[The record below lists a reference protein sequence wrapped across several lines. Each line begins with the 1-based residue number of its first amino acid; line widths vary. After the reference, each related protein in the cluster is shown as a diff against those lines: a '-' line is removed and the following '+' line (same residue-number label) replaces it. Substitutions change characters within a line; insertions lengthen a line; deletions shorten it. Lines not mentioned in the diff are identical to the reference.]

1 MGDGVVSVIEVEAR
15 SRSRPARISPIR
27 RIVASGG
34 CIQTLWMVTQ
44 FRATHDV
51 WAGDPAFT
59 ELLERL
65 RQGSPE
71 FVRWWKAHEVRST
84 ASGRK
89 SLHHPNRGLLQFEY
103 TSFQANDDPALK
115 LVIYTPV

>member
-1 MGDGVVSVIEVEAR
+1 M
-15 SRSRPARISPIR
+15 
-27 RIVASGG
+27 VA
-34 CIQTLWMVTQ
+34 Q

-59 ELLERL
+59 ELC
-65 RQGSPE
+65 S
-71 FVRWWKAHEVRST
+71 AC

-89 SLHHPNRGLLQFEY
+89 SLHHPKLSLLQFEY